1 MLCPVMCFQVQLIFD
16 AWVEKRN
23 SLVIG
28 LKSHNEQ
35 EGVAIF
41 QCQQSILKQERM
53 LLTLQQHFHLMSA
66 KVLLKAAF
74 GY

>member
-35 EGVAIF
+35 EGAAIF

-53 LLTLQQHFHLMSA
+53 LLTLQQYFHLMSA